1 MPPSLRH
8 AWTAIIQPA
17 DYEAHMA
24 ANGQAQANA
33 ELVRELF
40 LIAPPPTGAA
50 ILVAGAGTGQMFDY
64 LDPGIL
70 APYRTTF
77 TDINPDFLDSLEARL
92 ESHELAFETLV
103 DDIERPSV
111 PGYFDL
117 VIAVLVLEHV
127 DRPSAVAGMCRLA
140 TWRIFVVIQEDPP
153 NLESRLA
160 VGTMNVLRELQP
172 RLVDRVEL
180 VSAFEKHG
188 FRVHRVSSR
197 EVADSKEMVAIEF
210 LRDRPPTFTPPQ

>member
-33 ELVRELF
+33 DLARELF
-40 LIAPPPTGAA
+40 LVAPPPPGAA
-50 ILVAGAGTGQMFDY
+50 ILFAGAGTGQMFDY

-92 ESHELAFETLV
+92 EPYELAFETLV

-117 VIAVLVLEHV
+117 LIAVLLLEHV
-127 DRPSAVAGMCRLA
+127 DWPTAVAALCRLA
-140 TWRIFVVIQEDPP
+140 TWRVFVVIQEDPP
-153 NLESRLA
+153 NLESRPA
-160 VGTMNVLRELQP
+160 VGTMNVLRELHP
-172 RLVDRVEL
+172 RLVDRAEL
-180 VSAFEKHG
+180 VRAFEKHG
-188 FRVHRVSSR
+188 FRVHRISSR
-197 EVADSKEMVAIEF
+197 EVADSKKMVAIEF
-210 LRDRPPTFTPPQ
+210 VRDRPPVVTPPR